1 MPPTINTLN
10 RLSLNRVKC
19 SHSDREAEESASADS
34 WHVANHSRFL
44 TANGAV
50 RNDKVIARS
59 TPSGAERE
67 RLIPKL
73 R

>member
-1 MPPTINTLN
+1 MPPKINTLN

-19 SHSDREAEESASADS
+19 CHSDREGEESASADS

-50 RNDKVIARS
+50 RNKVIARS